1 MKVSLYFINFSHS
14 WHFRHTKLL
23 LMVKHIVFFKLIPQ
37 APSENK
43 ELGLN
48 KMQEIFSHLGE
59 QLPYIAE
66 FRTGINFN
74 ESDSAWDFII
84 DSLFNNREDLTR
96 YQESQEHQEA
106 IKRGREI
113 LKTKAV
119 IDYEF

>member
-1 MKVSLYFINFSHS
+1 
-14 WHFRHTKLL
+14 
-23 LMVKHIVFFKLIPQ
+23 MVKHIVFFKLIPQ
-37 APSENK
+37 ATSENK

-48 KMQEIFSHLGE
+48 KMQEIFSPLGE

-74 ESDSAWDFII
+74 ESDSAWDFTI

-96 YQESQEHQEA
+96 YQESKEHQEA